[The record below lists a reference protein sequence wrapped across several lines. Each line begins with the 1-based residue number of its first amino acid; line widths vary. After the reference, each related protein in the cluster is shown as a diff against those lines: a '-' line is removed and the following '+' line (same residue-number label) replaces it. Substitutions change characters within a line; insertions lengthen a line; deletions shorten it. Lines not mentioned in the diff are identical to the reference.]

1 MIDKDIALGSN
12 LQALVMVIENLREFL
27 SDDEIRRAL
36 ELILKEND
44 NE

>member
-1 MIDKDIALGSN
+1 MVNKDIALGAN
-12 LQALVMVIENLREFL
+12 LQTLVMVSENLREFL

-36 ELILKEND
+36 DLILKGND

>member
-1 MIDKDIALGSN
+1 MIDKDIALGAN
-12 LQALVMVIENLREFL
+12 LQTLVMVIENLRKFL
-27 SDDEIRRAL
+27 SDEEIRRAL

>member
-1 MIDKDIALGSN
+1 MVNKDIALGAN
-12 LQALVMVIENLREFL
+12 LQTLVMVIENLREFL

-36 ELILKEND
+36 ELILKGND